1 MSEGKKTI
9 KINRRKE
16 EPAKEAVEQ
25 VVEPVKEVKE
35 AKENTIKDINDIE
48 IPDIE
53 IVEQELK
60 QKPTGSVIKEQQ
72 VEKRKL
78 FANKKANIALAV
90 LTAVIIVVFAILI
103 LF

>member
-9 KINRRKE
+9 KINRCKE
-16 EPAKEAVEQ
+16 EPAKEVVEQ
-25 VVEPVKEVKE
+25 VVEPVREEIV
-35 AKENTIKDINDIE
+35 KDINDIE

-90 LTAVIIVVFAILI
+90 LTVVIIVVFAILI